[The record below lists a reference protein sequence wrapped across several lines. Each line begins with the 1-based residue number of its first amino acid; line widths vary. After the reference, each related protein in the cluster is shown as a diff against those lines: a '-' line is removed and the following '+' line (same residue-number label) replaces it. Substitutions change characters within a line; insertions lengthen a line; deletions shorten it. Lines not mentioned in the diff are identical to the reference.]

1 MVKKIIVF
9 VVAILLLTAAGFW
22 AYLFYKRW
30 SSYQVSI
37 PAQADRVVR
46 VNLEQIGK
54 KILKTGDPS
63 KVRQNELVPLIN
75 KSFDLPFNI
84 FAFGIKSLSTS
95 VYFTKLK
102 IADKDAFNELMAK
115 VFTQGQDSLRHN
127 PSGTLSIMFNNEH
140 AVLIV
145 GKDTTMRVF
154 SQSSDFLNNK
164 NVMDFSKSQ
173 LYDIKKINAD
183 LSSMGNMY
191 HFAINFEAGKISGT
205 FVSNVQQESPIS
217 LKVPKESALA
227 VISKENF
234 FSLLNKLGIKELIPN
249 ASTQEL
255 NAYAHQGFALYIN
268 GETEQLKS
276 VVAYEY
282 DDNFEKVEVKKTE
295 AAKVPNLN
303 LKIPLSDEH
312 TAISALRKAQV
323 LIGPD
328 SVNNAILPLWN
339 MKYFLKSGRTLF
351 MYAGQDL
358 DTAIA
363 TPVQLESDAD
373 LVAWID
379 FQKLSNMA
387 SLAELKS
394 YLGIFD
400 QLNVNHENADTYKIE
415 LSFQNKTKSSL
426 AQLID
431 LITSR

>member
-1 MVKKIIVF
+1 MIKKIILY
-9 VVAILLLTAAGFW
+9 VVAILLLIAAGFW
-22 AYLFYKRW
+22 AYLYYKRW
-30 SSYQVSI
+30 SSFQVSI

-46 VNLEQIGK
+46 VNMEQIGK
-54 KILKTGDPS
+54 KVLKTGDQS
-63 KVRQNELVPLIN
+63 KVRQNELMPLVH
-75 KSFDLPFNI
+75 KSFDLPFNL
-84 FAFGIKSLSTS
+84 FAFGIKSLSSS

-102 IADKDAFNELMAK
+102 IADKAAFNELLGK
-115 VFTQGQDSLRHN
+115 VFPGGNDSLRYN
-127 PSGTLSIMFNNEH
+127 PSGTLSIMFNSEH
-140 AVLIV
+140 AVLIW
-145 GKDTTMRVF
+145 GKDTTTRIF
-154 SQSSDFLNNK
+154 NQSSDFLNNK

-173 LYDIKKINAD
+173 LYEIKKVAAD

-191 HFAINFEAGKISGT
+191 NFAINFEAGKISGT

-276 VVAYEY
+276 VVTYEY
-282 DDNFEKVEVKKTE
+282 DDNFEKVAVKKTE
-295 AAKVPNLN
+295 AAMVPNLN

-312 TAISALRKAQV
+312 TAINALRSAQV
-323 LIGPD
+323 LMGTD

-351 MYAGQDL
+351 MYASQDL

-363 TPVQLESDAD
+363 TPVQLERDAD
-373 LVAWID
+373 LIAWID

-387 SLAELKS
+387 SLAELKA
-394 YLGIFD
+394 YLSIFD
-400 QLNVNHENADTYKIE
+400 QLNVNHESEDTYKIE
-415 LSFQNKTKSSL
+415 LSFRNKTKSSL

-431 LITSR
+431 LMASR

>member
-1 MVKKIIVF
+1 MVKKIVLY
-9 VVAILLLTAAGFW
+9 VVAILLLAAAGFW

-37 PAQADRVVR
+37 PSQADRVVR

-54 KILKTGDPS
+54 KVLKTGDPS

-102 IADKDAFNELMAK
+102 IADKASFNELLAK
-115 VFTQGQDSLRHN
+115 VFTQGKDSLRHN
-127 PSGTLSIMFNNEH
+127 PSGTLSMMFNSEH

-145 GKDTTMRVF
+145 GKDTTTRVF
-154 SQSSDFLNNK
+154 NQSSDFLNNK

-173 LYDIKKINAD
+173 LYDIKKVNAD
-183 LSSMGNMY
+183 LSSMGNIY
-191 HFAINFEAGKISGT
+191 NFAINFEVGKISGT

-234 FSLLNKLGIKELIPN
+234 FSLLNKLGIKELVPD
-249 ASTQEL
+249 AATQDL

-268 GETEQLKS
+268 GETEQFKS
-276 VVAYEY
+276 VVTYEY
-282 DDNFEKVEVKKTE
+282 DDNFEKVEVKRTE
-295 AAKVPNLN
+295 ATKVPNLN
-303 LKIPLSDEH
+303 LKIPLSNEH
-312 TAISALRKAQV
+312 TAINALRKARV
-323 LIGPD
+323 LMGTD

-339 MKYFLKSGRTLF
+339 MKYYLKSGRTLF
-351 MYAGQDL
+351 MYASQDL

-379 FQKLSNMA
+379 FQKLSNMS

-400 QLNVNHENADTYKIE
+400 QLNVNHESEDTYKIE

>member
-1 MVKKIIVF
+1 MVKKIVLY
-9 VVAILLLTAAGFW
+9 VAAILLLAAAGFW

-54 KILKTGDPS
+54 KVLKTGDPS

-102 IADKDAFNELMAK
+102 IADKDAFNELLGK
-115 VFTQGQDSLRHN
+115 VFTQGKDSLRHN
-127 PSGTLSIMFNNEH
+127 PSGTLSMMFNSEH

-145 GKDTTMRVF
+145 GKDTSMRVF
-154 SQSSDFLNNK
+154 NQSSDFLNNK

-173 LYDIKKINAD
+173 LYDIKKVNAD

-191 HFAINFEAGKISGT
+191 NFAINFEAGKISGT
-205 FVSNVQQESPIS
+205 FVSNIQQESPIS

-234 FSLLNKLGIKELIPN
+234 FSLLNKLGIKELIPD
-249 ASTQEL
+249 ASTQDL

-276 VVAYEY
+276 VVTYEY

-295 AAKVPNLN
+295 ATKVPNLN

-312 TAISALRKAQV
+312 TAINALRKAQII
-323 LIGPD
+323 IGTD

-351 MYAGQDL
+351 MYASHDL
-358 DTAIA
+358 DTAIT
-363 TPVQLESDAD
+363 TPVQLERDAD

-379 FQKLSNMA
+379 FQKLSHMA

-394 YLGIFD
+394 YLGVFD
-400 QLNVNHENADTYKIE
+400 QLNVTHDLEDTYKIE

>member
-1 MVKKIIVF
+1 MVKKIVLY
-9 VVAILLLTAAGFW
+9 VVAILLLAAAGFW

-75 KSFDLPFNI
+75 KSFSLPFNI

-102 IADKDAFNELMAK
+102 IADKNAFNELLAK
-115 VFTQGQDSLRHN
+115 VFTQGKDSLRHN
-127 PSGTLSIMFNNEH
+127 PSGTLSMMFNSEH

-145 GKDTTMRVF
+145 GKDTSMRVF
-154 SQSSDFLNNK
+154 NQSSDFLNNK

-173 LYDIKKINAD
+173 LYDIKKVNAD
-183 LSSMGNMY
+183 LSSTGNMY
-191 HFAINFEAGKISGT
+191 NFAINFEAGKISGT

-234 FSLLNKLGIKELIPN
+234 FSLLNKLGIKELVPD
-249 ASTQEL
+249 AATQDL

-276 VVAYEY
+276 VVTYEY

-295 AAKVPNLN
+295 ATKVPNLN

-312 TAISALRKAQV
+312 TAINALRKAQV
-323 LIGPD
+323 LMGTD

-351 MYAGQDL
+351 MYASQGL

-363 TPVQLESDAD
+363 TPVQLERDAD

-394 YLGIFD
+394 YLGVFD
-400 QLNVNHENADTYKIE
+400 QLNVTHDREDTYKIE

>member
-1 MVKKIIVF
+1 MIRKIILYIVG
-9 VVAILLLTAAGFW
+9 ILLLLAAGFW
-22 AYLFYKRW
+22 AFLYYQRW

-46 VNLEQIGK
+46 INLEQIGK
-54 KILKTGDPS
+54 KILKTADKS
-63 KVRQNELVPLIN
+63 KMHQNELMPLVN
-75 KSFDLPFNI
+75 KSFDLPFNL

-95 VYFTKLK
+95 VYFTKVK
-102 IADKDAFNELMAK
+102 IADKEAFNELIGK
-115 VFTQGQDSLRHN
+115 VFPNGQDSLRHN
-127 PSGTLSIMFNNEH
+127 ATNTMSIMFNSEH
-140 AVLIV
+140 AVVIW
-145 GKDTTMRVF
+145 GKDTTLRVF

-164 NVMDFSKSQ
+164 NVVEFSKSQ
-173 LYDIKKINAD
+173 LYEVKDINAD
-183 LSSMGNMY
+183 LSSLGNMY
-191 HFAINFEAGKISGT
+191 NFAINFEQGKISGS

-234 FSLLNKLGIKELIPN
+234 FSLLNKLGIKELTPN
-249 ASTQEL
+249 VSTQEL

-268 GETEQLKS
+268 GETEQVKS
-276 VVAYEY
+276 VVTYEY
-282 DDNFEKVEVKKTE
+282 DDNFEKVAVKKTE
-295 AAKVPNLN
+295 PVTVPNLN

-312 TAISALRKAQV
+312 TAMNALLSAQV
-323 LIGPD
+323 LIGAD

-351 MYAGQDL
+351 MYASQDL

-363 TPVQLESDAD
+363 QPVQLETDAD

-379 FQKLSNMA
+379 FQKLSNMS

-394 YLGIFD
+394 YLSVFD
-400 QLNVNHENADTYKIE
+400 QLSINHDTGDTYKIE
-415 LSFQNKTKSSL
+415 LSFQNKNRSSL

-431 LITSR
+431 LIASR

>member
-1 MVKKIIVF
+1 MIRKIILY
-9 VVAILLLTAAGFW
+9 VVGILLLLAAGFW
-22 AYLFYKRW
+22 AFLYYQRW

-46 VNLEQIGK
+46 INLEQIGK
-54 KILKTGDPS
+54 KILKTADKS
-63 KVRQNELVPLIN
+63 KMHQNELMPLVN
-75 KSFDLPFNI
+75 KSFDLPFNL

-95 VYFTKLK
+95 VYFTKVK
-102 IADKDAFNELMAK
+102 IADKKAFNELIGK
-115 VFTQGQDSLRHN
+115 VFPNGQDSLRHN
-127 PSGTLSIMFNNEH
+127 ATNTMSIMFNSEH
-140 AVLIV
+140 AVVIW
-145 GKDTTMRVF
+145 GKDTTLRVF

-164 NVMDFSKSQ
+164 NVVEFSKSQ
-173 LYDIKKINAD
+173 LYEVKDIDAD
-183 LSSMGNMY
+183 LSSLGNMY
-191 HFAINFEAGKISGT
+191 NFAINFEQGKISGS

-234 FSLLNKLGIKELIPN
+234 FSLLNKLGIKELTPN
-249 ASTQEL
+249 VSTQEL

-268 GETEQLKS
+268 GETEQVKS
-276 VVAYEY
+276 VVTYEY
-282 DDNFEKVEVKKTE
+282 DDNFEKVAVKKTE
-295 AAKVPNLN
+295 PVTVPNLN

-312 TAISALRKAQV
+312 TAMNALLSAQV
-323 LIGPD
+323 LIGAD

-351 MYAGQDL
+351 MYASQDL

-363 TPVQLESDAD
+363 QPVQLETDAD

-379 FQKLSNMA
+379 FQKLSNMS

-394 YLGIFD
+394 YLSVFD
-400 QLNVNHENADTYKIE
+400 QLSINHDTGDTYKIE
-415 LSFQNKTKSSL
+415 LSFQNKNRPSL

-431 LITSR
+431 LIASR

>member
-1 MVKKIIVF
+1 MVKKIVLY
-9 VVAILLLTAAGFW
+9 VVAILLLVAAGFW
-22 AYLFYKRW
+22 TYLFYKRW

-54 KILKTGDPS
+54 KVLKAGDKS
-63 KVRQNELVPLIN
+63 KMHQNELMPLIN
-75 KSFDLPFNI
+75 KSFELPFNL

-102 IADKDAFNELMAK
+102 IADKNAFNELIGK
-115 VFTQGQDSLRHN
+115 TFPGGKDSLRHN
-127 PSGTLSIMFNNEH
+127 ASGTVSIMFNSEH
-140 AVLIV
+140 AVLIW
-145 GKDTTMRVF
+145 GKDTTLRVF

-164 NVMDFSKSQ
+164 NVTDFSKSQ
-173 LYDIKKINAD
+173 LYAVKKVDAD
-183 LSSMGNMY
+183 LSSKGNMY
-191 HFAINFEAGKISGT
+191 NFAINFEAGKISGT
-205 FVSNVQQESPIS
+205 FVSNIQQESPIS

-234 FSLLNKLGIKELIPN
+234 FSLLNKLGIKELTPN

-282 DDNFEKVEVKKTE
+282 DDNFEKVAIKKTE

-312 TAISALRKAQV
+312 TAINALRSAQV
-323 LIGPD
+323 LIGAD

-351 MYAGQDL
+351 MYASQDL

-363 TPVQLESDAD
+363 TPVQLASDAD

-394 YLGIFD
+394 YLGVFD
-400 QLNVNHENADTYKIE
+400 QLSVNHESGDTYTIE

-431 LITSR
+431 LLASR